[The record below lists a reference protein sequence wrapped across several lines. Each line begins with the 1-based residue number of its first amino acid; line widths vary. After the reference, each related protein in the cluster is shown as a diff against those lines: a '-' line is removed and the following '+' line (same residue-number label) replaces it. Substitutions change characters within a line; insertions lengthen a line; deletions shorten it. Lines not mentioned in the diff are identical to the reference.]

1 MATAS
6 DSNLSTLDAHNT
18 SKMDTSSGSA
28 GSSKDATDQKP
39 CCLIVLGMA
48 GSGKTTFVQRLTA
61 HLHAKKQPPYVIN
74 LDPAVYETS
83 YPANI
88 DIRDTVKYKEVMKQF
103 GLGPNGGIMTS
114 LNLFATRFD
123 QVMGFVDKLES
134 DTKYVVLDTPGQ
146 IEVFTWS
153 ASGAIISETLA
164 SSHPTVVLYVMDTA
178 RSVNP
183 VTFMSNMLYACS
195 ILYKY
200 KLPFIVVMNKIDI
213 VSHEFAVEWM
223 QDFESFQDALNQET
237 SYTSNLTRSMS
248 LVLDEFYQNLRVVG
262 VSSVTGEGLDNFF
275 KAVHEAM
282 EEYKKEYK
290 PEYERIKKEKQEAEQ
305 KEKDSQLKKLATDMK
320 DTEVSLAAK
329 TDDVSELQMNKLGLS
344 VGGGGDRDGDDEEDD
359 REGQEA
365 TKEATS
371 FKRFLESQ
379 GASSIEPTTKGD
391 VRKMSEN
398 S

>member
-1 MATAS
+1 MASAS
-6 DSNLSTLDAHNT
+6 AIPPTDSGDPSTTRSDG
-18 SKMDTSSGSA
+18 GSVPPSCSA
-28 GSSKDATDQKP
+28 DNKP

-61 HLHAKKQPPYVIN
+61 QLHAKKEPPYVIN

-83 YPANI
+83 YPTNI

-123 QVMGFVDKLES
+123 QVMQFVEKLTSE
-134 DTKYVVLDTPGQ
+134 TKYVVLDTPGQ

-164 SSHPTVVLYVMDTA
+164 SSHPTVILYVMDTA
-178 RSVNP
+178 RSANP

-200 KLPFIVVMNKIDI
+200 KLPFILVMNKIDI
-213 VSHEFAVEWM
+213 ISHEFAMEWM
-223 QDFESFQDALNQET
+223 RDFEAFQDALNQET

-262 VSSVTGEGLDNFF
+262 VSSVTGEGFDKFF
-275 KAVHEAM
+275 KVVGEAIKEYN
-282 EEYKKEYK
+282 EEYR
-290 PEYERIKKEKQEAEQ
+290 PEYERIRREKLEAEKKEKESQMKKDLDKSEVPLSAKGGDEAEV
-305 KEKDSQLKKLATDMK
+305 KMSKLAI
-320 DTEVSLAAK
+320 SL
-329 TDDVSELQMNKLGLS
+329 
-344 VGGGGDRDGDDEEDD
+344 GGGGADEEALDEDD
-359 REGQEA
+359 REGQEEM
-365 TKEATS
+365 KESAA
-371 FKRFLESQ
+371 FRRFLESQ
-379 GASSIEPTTKGD
+379 GASSGNPEHNETAGKT
-391 VRKMSEN
+391 
-398 S
+398 